1 MKRRR
6 FLFWVSF
13 GLFTLAEKLRYSGLD
28 KLAAATIDLVD
39 PNAEPSANP
48 TAAGA
53 AATSKDVAST
63 PEHWTAA
70 ENDTWRWYEREN
82 YIDGKW
88 KLTGVTIP
96 INKETGEV
104 YTGRTGYLD
113 ESAAP
118 EEMRLSKQPVFA
130 DDAKDTS
137 MQSSVHQPDSVRLAR
152 HGRPPSKWLRSLNAS
167 ELRILLKTIDPPEA
181 GVSGMTYWTHLTRDH
196 FFDPGHIAGLTI
208 DEQAKLHAAAHAG
221 Y

>member
-13 GLFTLAEKLRYSGLD
+13 GLFTLAERLRFSGLD
-28 KLAAATIDLVD
+28 NLAAATIDLVD

-48 TAAGA
+48 TAADA
-53 AATSKDVAST
+53 AATSKAVAST

-104 YTGRTGYLD
+104 YTGRPGYLD

-130 DDAKDTS
+130 DDAKDIS
-137 MQSSVHQPDSVRLAR
+137 MQSRVHQPDSARQAR

-167 ELRILLKTIDPPEA
+167 ELRIWLKTIDPPEA